1 MINRFIFVW
10 CLSYLCFKAYTEH
23 SPQYFQELSND
34 TQCISD
40 SSRKIY
46 NVTDLLR
53 CMDKLAVNLFVQNND
68 RLLRQR
74 SKTNSPV
81 YKENSYGFPYGNII
95 LNLFNNAEIPSG
107 YYDSSAGNYQLDT
120 LNNAPNQFDGL
131 GANLFNALSSIS
143 RYDDLKCVS
152 RILCEMASGKPPGE
166 YKRAPTGNNER
177 YLKGFGRNA
186 FTQLLAGLTETSPIL
201 NFARAAVLGYSSNGN
216 PTMCYRA
223 FPRCPRN
230 PDKLIHYLN
239 NHNGGFFRFFSKRD
253 RKSHLQSS
261 YVSRDNPEFLGERQ
275 WKAPPP
281 GIAGAEADRTGTGK
295 LKFDNPI
302 LTTRQDYEKKF
313 FPRENTLESSGRVVF
328 LDYEESSG
336 RPLKNRISKSLSDLR
351 DPDVTTFSRDSPLVF
366 PQESEDQGVRI
377 LHFTSEAS
385 NSIPHNAFRFPH

>member
-1 MINRFIFVW
+1 
-10 CLSYLCFKAYTEH
+10 
-23 SPQYFQELSND
+23 
-34 TQCISD
+34 
-40 SSRKIY
+40 
-46 NVTDLLR
+46 
-53 CMDKLAVNLFVQNND
+53 MDNLAVNLFVQNND

-120 LNNAPNQFDGL
+120 LNNAHIEPNQFDGL

-166 YKRAPTGNNER
+166 YKRAPTGNNEE

-281 GIAGAEADRTGTGK
+281 GIAGAETDRTGTGK
-295 LKFDNPI
+295 LKFDNPV

-377 LHFTSEAS
+377 LHFTSESS